1 TYSLSENED
10 QSAHKHDQMATILKD
25 YNQQYHTNF
34 DLADLKL
41 YNEDVAKRAARR
53 EAVFANLKPDQ
64 EINLVIVVR
73 RLLTGFDAPRL
84 NTLFVDRP
92 LAYQELIQAYSRTN
106 RLQNREL
113 KQEGQIVTF
122 RVPAIMEAN
131 EREAYKLYSG
141 EGSFNVIIRPTYQQ
155 AVLKFQKAVVD
166 LKAIA
171 PTPTAADDL
180 KGTTAKVQFVKAFR
194 QVNQQLNSLSMY
206 NDFTWEN
213 SERAFGIA
221 QPEVE
226 SYTGKYLRIKA
237 AVTNQEPEKVPEEL
251 A

>member
-1 TYSLSENED
+1 
-10 QSAHKHDQMATILKD
+10 
-25 YNQQYHTNF
+25 
-34 DLADLKL
+34 
-41 YNEDVAKRAARR
+41 
-53 EAVFANLKPDQ
+53 
-64 EINLVIVVR
+64 
-73 RLLTGFDAPRL
+73 
-84 NTLFVDRP
+84 LFVDRT

-171 PTPTAADDL
+171 
-180 KGTTAKVQFVKAFR
+180 
-194 QVNQQLNSLSMY
+194 
-206 NDFTWEN
+206 
-213 SERAFGIA
+213 
-221 QPEVE
+221 
-226 SYTGKYLRIKA
+226 
-237 AVTNQEPEKVPEEL
+237 
-251 A
+251 

>member
-1 TYSLSENED
+1 FLYNSEIFYAFTQDILRSL
-10 QSAHKHDQMATILKD
+10 I
-25 YNQQYHTNF
+25 F
-34 DLADLKL
+34 DLADLNL

-84 NTLFVDRP
+84 NTLFVDRT

-122 RVPAIMEAN
+122 RVPEIMEAN

-155 AVLKFQKAVVD
+155 AVLKFQKA
-166 LKAIA
+166 
-171 PTPTAADDL
+171 
-180 KGTTAKVQFVKAFR
+180 
-194 QVNQQLNSLSMY
+194 
-206 NDFTWEN
+206 
-213 SERAFGIA
+213 
-221 QPEVE
+221 
-226 SYTGKYLRIKA
+226 
-237 AVTNQEPEKVPEEL
+237 
-251 A
+251 